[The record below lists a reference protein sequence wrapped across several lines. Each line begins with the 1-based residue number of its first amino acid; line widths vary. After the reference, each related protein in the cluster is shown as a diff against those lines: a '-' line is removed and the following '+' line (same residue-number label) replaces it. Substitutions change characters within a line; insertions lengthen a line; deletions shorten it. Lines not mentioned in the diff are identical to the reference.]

1 MSTGAAVS
9 EHVIRLRLALLMALI
24 GAIGG
29 LVAGNAIE
37 WGSLPLPARDRVELT
52 QYTEGYVLARVGLC
66 QHAIRGLR
74 PRCALFADLTA
85 TRVGRALLL
94 PRAQRIAVVWPAA
107 GAITLALLTWIL
119 LTWRARRLLALDAHA
134 PRDLWGDDAPR

>member
-29 LVAGNAIE
+29 MVAGSAIE
-37 WGSLPLPARDRVELT
+37 WGSLPLPASDRAELT

-66 QHAIRGLR
+66 QHTIRGLR

-107 GAITLALLTWIL
+107 GAITLALLAWIL